1 MKTGAPAAAGLYEGR
16 PGDAAGAEEPPGI
29 LRDQEDGKKIPQDSC
44 CFPVSECDKR
54 YQRWYPHD
62 CWRSGMIEFRKLT
75 QSSTYLDPLKAFEPR
90 QGEVEIRWDPLT
102 NLTARVVRFP
112 TRRLDRL
119 DLKPAIAS
127 SVASKCPFCEENI
140 DLMTARLD
148 KALFGCERLTRG
160 DVTVIPNLI
169 SFDKY
174 SLVAIVS
181 KEHYLSMRDLGEK
194 GSLVN
199 GILALLDAFRCI
211 RENDGDAR
219 FFSIN
224 CNYMP
229 PSGGSLVHPHVQGIA
244 GEWPTNYQRLMIEK
258 SSDFFR
264 ANESAFWDA
273 LMDEERILLERLIDG
288 AGRIFWFTP
297 FAPKGNIDVAWLFS
311 TSSLFSVSS
320 VEWAE
325 FGDGLGK
332 VLAYLDDEN
341 IAGFNL
347 SLFSSEEGE
356 AYFKANGRIVARR
369 FLPPANAADVN
380 YLEKIHLEH
389 VCLVSPEEVARQL
402 RERWQTKY

>member
-1 MKTGAPAAAGLYEGR
+1 
-16 PGDAAGAEEPPGI
+16 
-29 LRDQEDGKKIPQDSC
+29 
-44 CFPVSECDKR
+44 
-54 YQRWYPHD
+54 
-62 CWRSGMIEFRKLT
+62 MIEFRKMI
-75 QSSTYLDPLKAFEPR
+75 QSSTYLNPFEEFEPR

-112 TRRLDRL
+112 TRRLNRL

-127 SVASKCPFCEENI
+127 SVASKCPFCEENL

-181 KEHYLSMRDLGEK
+181 KEHYLGMRDLAEK
-194 GSLVN
+194 GSLVK
-199 GILALLDAFRCI
+199 GIEALLEAFRCI
-211 RENDGDAR
+211 RENDAR
-219 FFSIN
+219 ARYFSIN

-244 GEWPTNYQRLMIEK
+244 GEWPTNYQRIMIEK

-264 ANESAFWDA
+264 ANESVFWDA

-288 AGRIFWFTP
+288 AGRVFWFTP
-297 FAPKGNIDVAWLFS
+297 FAPKANIDVAWLFS
-311 TSSLFSVSS
+311 TSSLFSISES
-320 VEWAE
+320 EWAE
-325 FGDGLGK
+325 FGDGLRK
-332 VLAYLDDEN
+332 VLTYLDDEN

-356 AYFKANGRIVARR
+356 AHFRANGRIVARR

-380 YLEKIHLEH
+380 YLEKLHMEH
-389 VCLVSPEEVARQL
+389 VCLVPPEEVARQL
-402 RERWQTKY
+402 RERWQTEY